1 MKVAINMDSSMG
13 KMCLGKDVI
22 EISSDQNKGS
32 GDWDLLEYK
41 DTTGSEGKKEPEPL
55 VFTKCTLKRIVVV
68 VNFEEETI
76 TIQPDFDPFL
86 LSSDEEKNTNLDDL
100 ETLLDFDFDEG
111 TQTVDRSPTT
121 RMQNGQGK

>member
-1 MKVAINMDSSMG
+1 MG
-13 KMCLGKDVI
+13 NTCGVFH
-22 EISSDQNKGS
+22 DQNKGS
-32 GDWDLLEYK
+32 GDWDLPEYK
-41 DTTGSEGKKEPEPL
+41 DTAGSEGKKEPEPL
-55 VFTKCTLKRIVVV
+55 VFHKMYT
-68 VNFEEETI
+68 EEDSDREWTI
-76 TIQPDFDPFL
+76 TIQPNFDPFL